1 VYESLEQWREVDEY
15 FVASLVGEDDALAQ
29 ARTDSHAAGLP
40 TGEVAPNQGALLS
53 LLARMSGARR
63 VLEIGTLGGY
73 STIWLGRA
81 VGVEGHVTSLEID
94 PDRAVVARRNVD
106 RAGVGDRVD
115 IVVGPATDSLRD
127 LIERGTELFDLVFID
142 ADKPNNPRYLEA
154 ALALTRPGSVIV
166 ADNVVR
172 NGAVVDPAS
181 PDANVQG
188 VRRFIELVRQHP
200 RLDATA
206 LQTVGSKGWDGFALI
221 LVR

>member
-1 VYESLEQWREVDEY
+1 MYESLEQWREVDEY
-15 FVASLVGEDDALAQ
+15 FVATLVGEDHALAQ

-53 LLARMSGARR
+53 LLARMSGTRR
-63 VLEIGTLGGY
+63 ALEIGTLGGY

-81 VGVEGHVTSLEID
+81 VGADGHVTSLEID
-94 PDRAVVARRNVD
+94 PDRAAVARRNVD
-106 RAGVGDRVD
+106 RAGLGDRVD
-115 IVVGPATDSLRD
+115 IVVGPAADSLRD
-127 LIERGTELFDLVFID
+127 LIERGAEPFDLVFID

-154 ALALTRPGSVIV
+154 SLALTQPGSVIV